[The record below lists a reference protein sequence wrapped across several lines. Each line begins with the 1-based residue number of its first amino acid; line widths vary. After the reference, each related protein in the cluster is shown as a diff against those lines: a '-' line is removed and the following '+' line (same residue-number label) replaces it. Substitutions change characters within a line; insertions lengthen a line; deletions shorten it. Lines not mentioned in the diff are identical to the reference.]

1 MEDHQHIALVNESQT
16 DWIIKVR
23 ATRIWAAKRQN
34 SDISL
39 HHLIL
44 LDCQNN
50 HVSAT
55 VRPDVWELFRD
66 IFREGG
72 LYLINKMVV
81 RPAFGYYRPVSSEKR
96 IILLPST
103 VVTVLSDDGV
113 IPDHKF
119 KFVPL
124 QDLNPFSVDPIHE
137 HTPLFSPGCYTVVG
151 DGRIPASDLSRMMMI
166 NVKRFRDFNV

>member
-1 MEDHQHIALVNESQT
+1 MRYSIQ
-16 DWIIKVR
+16 IILQLK
-23 ATRIWAAKRQN
+23 
-34 SDISL
+34 
-39 HHLIL
+39 
-44 LDCQNN
+44 NN

-72 LYLINKMVV
+72 SYLINKMVV

-119 KFVPL
+119 EFVPL

-137 HTPLFSPGCYTVVG
+137 HTPLFSPGCYTVVSIKITFY
-151 DGRIPASDLSRMMMI
+151 DIVTRIY
-166 NVKRFRDFNV
+166 KY

>member
-1 MEDHQHIALVNESQT
+1 MSFHEHIFSIDTSKLT
-16 DWIIKVR
+16 WTLKVR
-23 ATRIWAAKRQN
+23 VTRMWLTLDNQGNVVRHN
-34 SDISL
+34 M
-39 HHLIL
+39 IL
-44 LDCQNN
+44 LDCLNN

-81 RPAFGYYRPVSSEKR
+81 RPAFGYYRHVSSEKW

-124 QDLNPFSVDPIHE
+124 QDLNPYSVDRLQE
-137 HTPLFSPGCYTVVG
+137 HTPIFSPGSFTVVG
-151 DGRIPASDLSRMMMI
+151 DGKISASDLSRMTMI

>member
-1 MEDHQHIALVNESQT
+1 MEDHQYIALVNESQI
-16 DWIIKVR
+16 DWIIKAR

-34 SDISL
+34 GDISL
-39 HHLIL
+39 HHLI
-44 LDCQNN
+44 
-50 HVSAT
+50 
-55 VRPDVWELFRD
+55 VRPNVWELFRD

-119 KFVPL
+119 EFVPL
-124 QDLNPFSVDPIHE
+124 QDLNPYSVDPLQE
-137 HTPLFSPGCYTVVG
+137 HTTIFSPGCFTVVG
-151 DGRIPASDLSRMMMI
+151 DGRIPASVLSRMNDDDQCQEI
-166 NVKRFRDFNV
+166 